1 MSSFVLTSAFQDIR
15 KAMDIDLDNAIVIL
29 DEAHNIEGTARDAG
43 GLDVQHEDLKQA
55 NREFGDMIKH
65 HVLENSCRKLM
76 DVSNGSGCCEPN
88 FVQTNWELI
97 LNWHLFFSS

>member
-1 MSSFVLTSAFQDIR
+1 MSSIVLTSAFQGIR

-29 DEAHNIEGTARDAG
+29 DEAHNIEGTSRDAG

-65 HVLENSCRKLM
+65 NVLENSCRKLI
-76 DVSNGSGCCEPN
+76 DVSNESGCYAPN
-88 FVQTNWELI
+88 FV
-97 LNWHLFFSS
+97 